1 MDENTPPPPV
11 SPEAPAPP
19 PKRAP
24 LSVRELIAVVLA
36 GHLGVR
42 KREQR
47 HSDFSRAN
55 GLQVFIAAACYF
67 ALVVAGL
74 VLLVLVVAA

>member
-1 MDENTPPPPV
+1 MEENTPPPAVP
-11 SPEAPAPP
+11 PDTPAPP
-19 PKRAP
+19 AREQ
-24 LSVRELIAVVLA
+24 LSVRELIAIVLA

-47 HSDFSRAN
+47 HSDFRRGN
-55 GLQVFIAAACYF
+55 GLQVFVAAACYF